1 MLCLILSFNVC
12 VVGRNEVVLRVYGS
26 TLWTQVDGVRERWR
40 EDIQPLQCGVT
51 LYLCVCVFRRL
62 SVTIDAYCIFLTK
75 CFFKFYD
82 LSFIC
87 EVTKKHNKT
96 IGTIVIGTDDLLLGC
111 IFLVCNNC
119 IKPVTHW
126 RHILHLWC
134 FSKACIRLPPSVVVC
149 FGGSPLVVKCCSI
162 WLRSGDWLGQSTIFQ
177 LYPLMKS
184 FAVLAV
190 HFASLYFCVMKFLL
204 TE

>member
-40 EDIQPLQCGVT
+40 EDIQPLQCRVT

-96 IGTIVIGTDDLLLGC
+96 IGTIVIGTDNLLLGC

-119 IKPVTHW
+119 IKLENPWHHQTFFFFFLHPFFFLIHRECFIGFW
-126 RHILHLWC
+126 IHSAATIIELHLKI
-134 FSKACIRLPPSVVVC
+134 SERVPEAA
-149 FGGSPLVVKCCSI
+149 
-162 WLRSGDWLGQSTIFQ
+162 
-177 LYPLMKS
+177 M
-184 FAVLAV
+184 
-190 HFASLYFCVMKFLL
+190 
-204 TE
+204 